1 MTGIGN
7 LALRD
12 CPPAHATAPREAAM
26 NKQAVYHAL
35 EEFLTVFFLAAG
47 PALGAAIVP
56 ARLRGLV
63 PGLLAFLRR

>member
-1 MTGIGN
+1 
-7 LALRD
+7 
-12 CPPAHATAPREAAM
+12 M